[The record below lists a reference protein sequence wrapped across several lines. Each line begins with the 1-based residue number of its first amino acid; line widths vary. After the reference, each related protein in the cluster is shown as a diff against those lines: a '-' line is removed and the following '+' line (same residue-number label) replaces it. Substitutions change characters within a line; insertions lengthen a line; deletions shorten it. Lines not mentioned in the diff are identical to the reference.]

1 MTPRTSFHV
10 CCWVIIAFG
19 NMQPSQ
25 QMCSSLRSTRPL
37 SSRSQNPACRTMSS
51 LPFGSCGR
59 QWRPVLSCEPDPFT
73 VPSFCAT
80 WKSIV
85 HGRSARV
92 IFFSPSSSAALIRPV
107 EVLRQDPIV
116 RRVVAHR
123 EEQRVRHVGLE
134 PDASSGGR
142 PPRAA
147 RRCASR
153 CACRPSRSLLRPPAA
168 RRSPRRCPHACR
180 NVSAIFFVLPAGSVA
195 QSAGPAAESIRTM
208 P

>member
-1 MTPRTSFHV
+1 MT
-10 CCWVIIAFG
+10 AFG

-25 QMCSSLRSTRPL
+25 QMCSKLALDAARCRRAA
-37 SSRSQNPACRTMSS
+37 SSRRAGRCRACRWDR
-51 LPFGSCGR
+51 CGR
-59 QWRPVLSCEPDPFT
+59 QWRPVLSCEPEPFT

-92 IFFSPSSSAALIRPV
+92 IFFSASSSAAWSDQSKSSG
-107 EVLRQDPIV
+107 QDAIL

-134 PDASSGGR
+134 ADGLRAGR
-142 PPRAA
+142 PSRAA
-147 RRCASR
+147 RPCASR
-153 CACRPSRSLLRPPAA
+153 CACRPSRSPLRRRAA
-168 RRSPRRCPHACR
+168 RRSPRRCR
-180 NVSAIFFVLPAGSVA
+180 RPAGRSRR
-195 QSAGPAAESIRTM
+195 SSSCCRRDPSPSPPDCAAESMRTT